1 MDEKILLAAFH
12 NGVSSNLFIH
22 KLYDQEPQTMAELT
36 HLTQNFMN
44 AKDAIIAKRKKKAE
58 QAEAEYTHH
67 LELGLRPK
75 KARTGEKRDEMAG
88 RQDRPQDDIK
98 LHATKHFT
106 W

>member
-12 NGVSSNLFIH
+12 NGVSSDLFIH
-22 KLYDQEPQTMAELT
+22 KLYDQEPQTMVELT

-44 AKDAIIAKRKKKAE
+44 AKDAIIAKWKKKAE
-58 QAEAEYTHH
+58 QVEAEYTHH

-75 KARTGEKRDEMAG
+75 KAKMGEKRDEMAG
-88 RQDRPQDDIK
+88 RQDRPQDNIK

>member
-12 NGVSSNLFIH
+12 NEVSSDLFIH

-44 AKDAIIAKRKKKAE
+44 PKDAIIAKWKKKAE

-75 KARTGEKRDEMAG
+75 KASTGEKRDEMAG
-88 RQDRPQDDIK
+88 KQDRPQDDIK
-98 LHATKHFT
+98 LPATKHFT